1 MILGY
6 ARVSTK
12 GQDIAPQVEALKAA
26 GCAKIFKE
34 KASGAN
40 ADRPQL
46 RAVLKALG
54 AGDTLIVTAVD
65 RLARDTR
72 DLLNILHELRTAG
85 AGFRSLAEPLVD
97 TTSEMA
103 EVIIAVLGIAAK
115 WERGRI
121 AERTAEGRR
130 QAQERGVKFG
140 RKPKLTPHQKKQVL
154 KRIYSGDTQR
164 TIALDLNV
172 SQATISR
179 LVQED
184 FLESP
189 SPTMKAK
196 KPAKC
201 GKAPA
206 RRKDEWDSGSWEAE
220 AGFAGGLAGML
231 GASGGYAIQKGTGAD
246 AHYFRR
252 SLPTGTEW
260 HDNIRLAHRFA
271 NPIVALDA
279 IVVLQN
285 SFEHEV
291 DRTDDFSVVPAP

>member
-12 GQDIAPQVEALKAA
+12 GQDITPQVEALKAA
-26 GCAKIFKE
+26 GCAKIFRD

-46 RAVLKALG
+46 RAALKALG
-54 AGDTLIVTAVD
+54 SGDTLVVTAVD

-72 DLLNILHELRTAG
+72 DLLNILHELRSAG

-140 RKPKLTPHQKKQVL
+140 RKPKLTPHQKRQVL
-154 KRIYSGDTQR
+154 KRINAGDTQR
-164 TIALDLNV
+164 SIALDLNV
-172 SQATISR
+172 SQATVSR
-179 LVQED
+179 ILQEEVWD
-184 FLESP
+184 EPPPLKK
-189 SPTMKAK
+189 MK
-196 KPAKC
+196 KPRNVNGGVKPGHWAVQN
-201 GKAPA
+201 PA
-206 RRKDEWDSGSWEAE
+206 ST
-220 AGFAGGLAGML
+220 AGTQASAGRA
-231 GASGGYAIQKGTGAD
+231 
-246 AHYFRR
+246 
-252 SLPTGTEW
+252 
-260 HDNIRLAHRFA
+260 
-271 NPIVALDA
+271 
-279 IVVLQN
+279 
-285 SFEHEV
+285 
-291 DRTDDFSVVPAP
+291 

>member
-34 KASGAN
+34 KASGTN

-46 RAVLKALG
+46 CAALKALS

-140 RKPKLTPHQKKQVL
+140 RRPKLTPHQKKQVL

-184 FLESP
+184 IREAP
-189 SPTMKAK
+189 STTRKAK
-196 KPAKC
+196 NPAK
-201 GKAPA
+201 
-206 RRKDEWDSGSWEAE
+206 RRKAQTHREDEWETGSWAVE
-220 AGFAGGLAGML
+220 AGLAGGLAGML
-231 GASGGYAIQKGTGAD
+231 GVGGGYAVQKGTGEG

-252 SLPTGTEW
+252 RHPTGTEW
-260 HDNIRLAHRFA
+260 HDNIHLAHRFT
-271 NPIVALDA
+271 NPAVALDA
-279 IVVLQN
+279 LVVLQN
-285 SFEHEV
+285 TFEHEA
-291 DRTDDFSVVPAP
+291 DRNDEFSVVPAP